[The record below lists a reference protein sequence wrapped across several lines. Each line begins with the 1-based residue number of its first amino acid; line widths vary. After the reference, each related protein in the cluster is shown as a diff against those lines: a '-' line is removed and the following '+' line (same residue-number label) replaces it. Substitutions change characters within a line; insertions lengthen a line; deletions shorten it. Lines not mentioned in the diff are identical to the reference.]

1 VTTADT
7 AAERT
12 GAAREGLLARHPLLF
27 FFIIAYVGS
36 WLFQVPV
43 ALSEAGV
50 GLLTLS
56 SLADPFYL
64 YAFSTIVGVY
74 MGPVLSAFVMTG
86 VTEGREGIRRFLRR
100 IVLWR
105 VGLRWYLFAL
115 VGLPAILVLGAIV
128 LPGALAS
135 FQGLDPTLVTL
146 YLFLFA
152 YIFFIGGGLNEEP
165 GWRGFALPRLQR
177 LHGPL
182 VGSLILGPLW
192 GLWHLPLFWISF
204 WNTPPTIPT
213 IGTFVFAITCATFI
227 FTWFFNH
234 TKGSVFMA
242 TLLHASNNAFYGI
255 VPAIF
260 SAPLVVGYGGMVP
273 LLIGHGTL
281 VLVLIALTR
290 GRLGYDRYLREAE
303 GEPDPAT
310 ARW

>member
-1 VTTADT
+1 MTVANPPLQS
-7 AAERT
+7 ASPYKS
-12 GAAREGLLARHPLLF
+12 LLARHPLVF
-27 FFIIAYVGS
+27 FFIIIAYAGS
-36 WLFQVPV
+36 WLFAVPA

-50 GLLTLS
+50 GLLPVS
-56 SLADPFYL
+56 SLVDPVYL
-64 YAFSTIVGVY
+64 Y
-74 MGPVLSAFVMTG
+74 VLSTTLGTFLGPCLSGFVMTG
-86 VTEGREGIRRFLRR
+86 VTEGREGIRRLLRR

-115 VGLPAILVLGAIV
+115 IGLPAILLLGAIV

-135 FQGLDPTLVTL
+135 FQGLAPTIVTG
-146 YLFLFA
+146 YLFFFA
-152 YIFFIGGGLNEEP
+152 YVFFIGGGLNEEP

-192 GLWHLPLFWISF
+192 GVWHLPIFWVTF
-204 WNTPPTIPT
+204 YTPPTILN
-213 IGTFVFAITCATFI
+213 IVLFVFAITCTTI
-227 FTWFFNH
+227 VMTWFFNN

-242 TLLHASNNAFYGI
+242 IVLHASNNAFYAI

-260 SAPLVVGYGGMVP
+260 SASIVIAYGGMVP
-273 LLIGHGTL
+273 LIIAHGTL
-281 VLVLIALTR
+281 ALVLIALTR
-290 GRLGYDRYLREAE
+290 GRLGYDHYLQEAE